1 MPHSLVALLLGGA
14 VGAVAGT
21 AIGTAVGTIATG
33 AAAGALGSIA
43 SQGVGLAFNIQDKFS
58 WKSVGLA
65 AIGGGVGASGIGEI
79 AAQGASWFGS
89 GLGSGASAAINS
101 SFGQGFIAGA
111 AGNIAS
117 QGIGVATGLQ
127 HSFSWAGVA
136 AAGVGGGASNWLASK
151 VDLGKIGHAVADER
165 GLGFSGT
172 LEEHRLQR
180 AWPQVCAAR
189 PMLWPAPRRAAP

>member
-1 MPHSLVALLLGGA
+1 M
-14 VGAVAGT
+14 
-21 AIGTAVGTIATG
+21 
-33 AAAGALGSIA
+33 
-43 SQGVGLAFNIQDKFS
+43 
-58 WKSVGLA
+58 GLA

-172 LEEHRLQR
+172 LETQIATGVAAGLRGAANALASAATRSAIDGTSFGDGIIAAIPDVIGQVYRQRDSELVSRATPWCTHRG
-180 AWPQVCAAR
+180 A
-189 PMLWPAPRRAAP
+189 